1 MTLAAKRSLVAASGG
16 FVSLRLQFLLL
27 LVLIISPGGSA
38 I

>member
-1 MTLAAKRSLVAASGG
+1 MVAASAGL
-16 FVSLRLQFLLL
+16 VSLRLRFLLL